1 MYSTTA
7 LHLARARQEE
17 FLREADRRPRRQPA
31 EEPAASLDRRDDAP
45 RWFRLPRL
53 AGSRA

>member
-7 LHLARARQEE
+7 LHLARARQQEL
-17 FLREADRRPRRQPA
+17 LREADRRPRQQPDGQPGA
-31 EEPAASLDRRDDAP
+31 PVDRRDDAP
-45 RWFRLPRL
+45 RWFRFPRL

>member
-7 LHLARARQEE
+7 LHVARARQEE
-17 FLREADRRPRRQPA
+17 FLREADRRPRRESEGRPA
-31 EEPAASLDRRDDAP
+31 DTENRRDDAP
-45 RWFRLPRL
+45 RWFRFPRL